1 MVMKRFKAPDPLGLF
16 GRPNN
21 PTSPTSPEAVKF
33 LADIRKSVPDEA
45 MANKDYADMASVA
58 SRLGHTQIAITLRGM
73 SEDEGRHK
81 RNLEGMLRRIT

>member
-1 MVMKRFKAPDPLGLF
+1 MAEKRFKMPDPLGLF

-21 PTSPTSPEAVKF
+21 PTSTTSPEAVKF

-58 SRLGHTQIAITLRGM
+58 SRLGHTQIASTLRGM
-73 SEDEGRHK
+73 SDDEGRHK
-81 RNLEGMLRRIT
+81 RNLEAMLRRIT

>member
-1 MVMKRFKAPDPLGLF
+1 MVEKRFKVPDPLGLF

-21 PTSPTSPEAVKF
+21 PTSTTSPEAVKF

-45 MANKDYADMASVA
+45 MANKDYADMANVA
-58 SRLGHTQIAITLRGM
+58 SSLGHTQIASTLRGM

-81 RNLEGMLRRIT
+81 RYLEDMLRRIT